1 MEIVKTL
8 QEIVNELD
16 SIDTYDEGIAGRLS
30 EIDLKIQDLLHYI
43 ENNKISILW
52 SYKYMVELKKL
63 RVERRKIKNDMY
75 LLSKFN

>member
-30 EIDLKIQDLLHYI
+30 EIDQKNCYIDILLC
-43 ENNKISILW
+43 
-52 SYKYMVELKKL
+52 L
-63 RVERRKIKNDMY
+63 R
-75 LLSKFN
+75 